1 MNDKSEEHQEQAQQ
15 YLSPESPGQRLR
27 QAREAAGLTRGE
39 VALHMRINERKVTA
53 LEEDDY
59 ELFPSETF
67 VSGYLRSY
75 AKALGL
81 PESDFVRP
89 VSSTQLP
96 PTLTPTSGNQKQ
108 ASSMDLPVRMVTYV
122 IIAVI
127 IASVAMWWVSQRHK
141 VVTEPGEQISAI
153 EDQVNQTTDN
163 LATVAPQ
170 NAPELSSET
179 ATGDTATAD
188 ATTADAMNSTMPS
201 EPVGEVKK
209 AVNESAKPAVSPKS
223 EPVQPAQ
230 AAQQDPAM
238 PPLLFKNSATAAP
251 PSTVAPETE
260 TAPAPPPLTDDMPQ
274 SKLVLE
280 YQQDSWT
287 EVDDSAGRRLVY
299 GLMQAGQTVELK
311 GEAPFKI
318 FLGYA
323 KGVTIYYNSKLFDH
337 SAFQR
342 GDVARFH
349 VGRAEQNQPVTR

>member
-53 LEEDDY
+53 LEEDNY

-75 AKALGL
+75 AKVLGL
-81 PESDFVRP
+81 PEGDFVRP

-96 PTLTPTSGNQKQ
+96 PSLTPTSSDQKQ

-163 LATVAPQ
+163 VATVAPQ
-170 NAPELSSET
+170 EAPELSSET
-179 ATGDTATAD
+179 ATDD
-188 ATTADAMNSTMPS
+188 AVTGDAMHSAMPS
-201 EPVGEVKK
+201 EPVGEVKR
-209 AVNESAKPAVSPKS
+209 AVNESAEPAVSPKPES
-223 EPVQPAQ
+223 VQPAQ
-230 AAQQDPAM
+230 PAQQDPAM
-238 PPLLFKNSATAAP
+238 PPLLVKNSATAAS

-280 YQQDSWT
+280 YQQESWT

-349 VGRAEQNQPVTR
+349 VGRAEQNQPATR